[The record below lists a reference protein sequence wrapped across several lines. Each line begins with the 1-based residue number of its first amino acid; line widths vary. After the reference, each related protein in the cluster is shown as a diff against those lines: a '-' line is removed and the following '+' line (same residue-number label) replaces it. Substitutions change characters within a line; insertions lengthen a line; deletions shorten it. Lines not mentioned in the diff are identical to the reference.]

1 MSLIPDQANE
11 TQHVI
16 KILGKC
22 LVSNISL
29 QFFKDLIVTWHN
41 VQQGQMKW
49 LTQSSKELSLPCK
62 QIKRMLKASKLIHQ
76 KNESVVCLKLELA
89 PMRQ

>member
-22 LVSNISL
+22 LVSNINL

-41 VQQGQMKW
+41 VQQGQMRW

-62 QIKRMLKASKLIHQ
+62 QIKRMLKESKNASIQTYISK
-76 KNESVVCLKLELA
+76 E
-89 PMRQ
+89 